1 MTVYVKYI
9 IDILTIFMYYYT
21 ISNSYQSINNEQL
34 YTGKKGKSSSYAK
47 GSSGKV

>member
-9 IDILTIFMYYYT
+9 IDILTIFMYYYS

-34 YTGKKGKSSSYAK
+34 YTGKK
-47 GSSGKV
+47 